1 MLVTFRLIRL
11 LPIIFKNGGILS
23 VRTNHKHVIKK
34 LKKIRKKKRHLEWR
48 SLSFPVLQPWDAV
61 EHSHWPCRLAFP
73 GNLH

>member
-34 LKKIRKKKRHLEWR
+34 LKKKIRKKKALGVEESKFSSATALGCGGAL
-48 SLSFPVLQPWDAV
+48 SLALSVSISW
-61 EHSHWPCRLAFP
+61 
-73 GNLH
+73 

>member
-34 LKKIRKKKRHLEWR
+34 LKKIRKKKGTW
-48 SLSFPVLQPWDAV
+48 SGGV
-61 EHSHWPCRLAFP
+61 
-73 GNLH
+73 

>member
-34 LKKIRKKKRHLEWR
+34 IKKNKKKKRHMEWR
-48 SLSFPVLQPWDAV
+48 SLSFPVLQPWDCNGAL
-61 EHSHWPCRLAFP
+61 SLARSVSISW
-73 GNLH
+73 